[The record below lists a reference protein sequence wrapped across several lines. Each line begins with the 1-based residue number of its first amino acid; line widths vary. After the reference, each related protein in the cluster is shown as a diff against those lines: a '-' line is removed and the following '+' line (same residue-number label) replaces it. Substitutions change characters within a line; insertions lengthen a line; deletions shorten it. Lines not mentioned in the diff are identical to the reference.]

1 MVEPPVSAAEVA
13 EIHLR
18 LANISSSLYDND
30 MMEDD
35 EFQVRQITS
44 NEEFLNLF
52 KGLLAR
58 MVSLESG
65 LETARAETGG
75 LEKSRKTLEKRL
87 TGLEEEEGGWEERL
101 RGLVMRVNQFQQNI
115 LQVQTLPQQLHGLR
129 NRVGRLEKLVPAK
142 RV

>member
-1 MVEPPVSAAEVA
+1 
-13 EIHLR
+13 
-18 LANISSSLYDND
+18 
-30 MMEDD
+30 
-35 EFQVRQITS
+35 
-44 NEEFLNLF
+44 
-52 KGLLAR
+52 

-75 LEKSRKTLEKRL
+75 LEKSRKTLEERL
-87 TGLEEEEGGWEERL
+87 TGLEVEEGGWEERL

-129 NRVGRLEKLVPAK
+129 NRVGRLEKMVPAK